1 MKKMKKLFILSL
13 FVGMFQVK
21 NYAQISGGANLG
33 TMISDG
39 EAIFGV
45 TVNGKY
51 ELNDKLKVGANLG
64 YFSKKTE
71 FFGSS
76 IRYSIMPITGLVE
89 YKLIENKLNPYAGLD
104 LGFYRF
110 GIAGFSGTYLGL
122 APTTGINYEI
132 DDKLSINGNFKFH
145 YILSSELSSSSLI
158 NINAGISYKL

>member
-1 MKKMKKLFILSL
+1 
-13 FVGMFQVK
+13 
-21 NYAQISGGANLG
+21 
-33 TMISDG
+33 
-39 EAIFGV
+39 
-45 TVNGKY
+45 
-51 ELNDKLKVGANLG
+51 
-64 YFSKKTE
+64 
-71 FFGSS
+71 
-76 IRYSIMPITGLVE
+76 MPITGLVE